1 MSWLQKLLPPRIKS
15 SPGERR
21 TPVPEGLWVK
31 CPACVATLYRTDLKR
46 IASAATVP
54 PTIARATPKTFY
66 VIPGCYAGDK
76 RPDALGKIF
85 DRMWRADTARSA
97 TGIHCGIG
105 LSLARSLAD
114 ALGMQLVAATHAD
127 GSVHFVVS
135 TAST

>member
-1 MSWLQKLLPPRIKS
+1 MQ
-15 SPGERR
+15 GERAAL
-21 TPVPEGLWVK
+21 PL
-31 CPACVATLYRTDLKR
+31 
-46 IASAATVP
+46 AATERQLATVQRRDLLRLVVGNLLSNAAEYTEAGGWIAISKPDGALLDVSDSGP
-54 PTIARATPKTFY
+54 P
-66 VIPGCYAGDK
+66 IP
-76 RPDALGKIF
+76 PDALPRLF